1 MSAEQTPG
9 PPWTILKLL
18 NWTTDFL
25 TQRGSETA
33 RLDAEYLLSHL
44 LSLSRLQLYT
54 HFDRPLVGDELA
66 DYRALVKR
74 RASGEPIA
82 YILGSREFWTLDLAV
97 DPRVLIPRPDT
108 ETLVRAA
115 LKRLDTDCA
124 GKCVDIG
131 TGSGALALALAA
143 ERPQLHLAAT
153 DISAEALEVATANAS
168 RNHLDGRVHFCLSDL
183 FDHLDPQWTDLEMVI
198 SNPPYIGERE
208 RTDLSREVLDFEP
221 GLALFSGDDGLDL
234 IRRLIQEAPQRLKPG
249 GHLLL
254 EIGYTQ
260 GPAVAALMKDAGF
273 LQVDILQDYGDRD
286 RVVAASTPT

>member
-1 MSAEQTPG
+1 MSDPQTSG

-33 RLDAEYLLSHL
+33 RLDAEYLLSHV
-44 LSLSRLQLYT
+44 LSLQRIQLYT

-82 YILGSREFWTLDLAV
+82 YILGFREFWTLDLAV

-115 LKRLDTDCA
+115 LARLDTDSPGRCL
-124 GKCVDIG
+124 DIG
-131 TGSGALALALAA
+131 TGSGAIALALAS
-143 ERPQLHLAAT
+143 ERPHLQIAAT
-153 DISAEALEVATANAS
+153 DVSADALEVATANAT
-168 RNHLDGRVHFCLSDL
+168 RNNLDGRIHFLLSDL
-183 FDHLDPQWTDLEMVI
+183 FEALGPEWNDLEIVV

-208 RTDLSREVLDFEP
+208 RPDLSYEVLDFEP
-221 GLALFSGDDGLDL
+221 GLALFSGDDGLVL
-234 IRRLIQEAPQRLKPG
+234 IRRLITDARKHLQPG

-254 EIGYTQ
+254 EIGHTQ
-260 GPAVAALMKDAGF
+260 GPAVAALMEAAGF
-273 LQVDILQDYGDRD
+273 LQIEILQDYAQRD
-286 RVVAASTPT
+286 RVVAAHTPS